1 MTLGKWSILPI
12 LALVIVTVV
21 GSSSAY
27 AEEKEQMVRLSKL
40 VVDPSHLEA
49 YRSALREE
57 VSASVR
63 LEPGVLTLYAV
74 AEKDRP
80 THFTI
85 LEIYADR
92 DAHEAHIK
100 SPHFLKYKTGTE
112 HMVQSLELIDT
123 IPLVPEMKIK

>member
-1 MTLGKWSILPI
+1 MNWSILPI
-12 LALVIVTVV
+12 LALVIVTVAS
-21 GSSSAY
+21 SSSAY
-27 AEEKEQMVRLSKL
+27 AEEKAQMVRLSKL
-40 VVDPSHLEA
+40 SVDPSHLEA

-74 AEKDRP
+74 AEKERP

-92 DAHEAHIK
+92 DAYEAHIK

-112 HMVQSLELIDT
+112 HMVRSLELIDT